1 MQINKLS
8 ASFGKLADDTLE
20 LHEGLNVICAPNE
33 SGKSTWCAFIRAM
46 LYGVDSSERQK
57 IGYLPDKTRYAPWS
71 GAPMQGSMELTAG
84 GRDISLVRR
93 TKTNNAPMREFSAVY
108 SGTNIPV
115 EGMTGQNA
123 GEMLTG
129 VGREVFRRSA
139 FVEQGAIAVSGSP
152 ELEKRISA
160 IVSTGEDGC
169 SFTEADSQ
177 LRAWQRKR
185 RYNRRGRL
193 PELEERM
200 SDTKR
205 RIASLEEA
213 SQRKDALTAEL
224 ERAKSECAQLE
235 AAVTESRKSVR
246 KEALSSLLSMRNE
259 INEASREHER
269 TESERETRRQ
279 ALRES
284 VIGER
289 DPEQVRGEVVADM
302 EQALAL
308 KAESERK
315 ISAVPALICLL
326 LGIIAAVLGVL
337 VSPYAYIA
345 AALLC
350 VAAVALY
357 VRCSR
362 AKAAAH
368 DAGRQRKNILLKYK
382 AGSEDDIKRCEDEFL
397 ELYGQLKRSEEAERE
412 AAEQLAALRR
422 RQEQTESRTLAD
434 LDFSGGDNE
443 AARLSRAL
451 TSAQS
456 RCDMLS
462 AQISEIKGAIA
473 TMGDP
478 LVLGSELRAM
488 EDEHAE
494 LEAEFEAIA
503 LAVET
508 LRHADADIQSR
519 FSPELGRLAAHYM
532 SIVTDG
538 KYDSVLINRD
548 FSARVREAGGGVP
561 RETEYLSAGTLDLMY
576 LAVRLAVCTL
586 ALPESANC
594 PLILDD
600 ALVNFDAERT
610 AQAMTLLREIAK
622 QRQVILFTCKNVE

>member
-8 ASFGKLADDTLE
+8 ADFGKLSGDTLE

-46 LYGVDSSERQK
+46 LYGIDSSERQK
-57 IGYLPDKTRYAPWS
+57 SGYLPDKTRYAPWS
-71 GAPMQGSMELTAG
+71 GAAMQGTMELTAG
-84 GRDISLVRR
+84 GRDISLVRK
-93 TKTNNAPMREFSAVY
+93 TKTNSAPMREFSAVY
-108 SGTNIPV
+108 SGTNVPV

-129 VGREVFRRSA
+129 VGRDVFRRSA

-169 SFTEADSQ
+169 SFTEADNQ

-193 PELEERM
+193 PELEEQM
-200 SDTKR
+200 AETKR

-213 SQRKDALTAEL
+213 SRRKDGLTAEL
-224 ERAKSECAQLE
+224 ESARAECAQLE

-246 KEALSSLLSMRNE
+246 KEALSSLLNMRNE
-259 INEASREHER
+259 INEASREQER
-269 TESERETRRQ
+269 AESERDERRE
-279 ALRES
+279 ALRQS

-289 DPEQVRGEVVADM
+289 EPEQVRDEVAADVD
-302 EQALAL
+302 QALAL

-315 ISAVPALICLL
+315 ISAAPALICLL
-326 LGIIAAVLGVL
+326 LGIIAAVLGVVL
-337 VSPYAYIA
+337 SPYAYIA
-345 AALLC
+345 AAVLC
-350 VAAVALY
+350 VVAVLLY
-357 VRCSR
+357 VKCSR

-368 DAGRQRKNILLKYK
+368 DAGRQRKNILIKYK
-382 AGSEDDIKRCEDEFL
+382 AESEDDIKHCEDEFL
-397 ELYGQLKRSEEAERE
+397 ELYEQLRLAEDAER
-412 AAEQLAALRR
+412 AAAAQLAALRR

-443 AARLSRAL
+443 AARLGRAL
-451 TSAQS
+451 TAAQS

-462 AQISEIKGAIA
+462 AQISELKGALA

-478 LVLGSELRAM
+478 LVLGSELKAM
-488 EDEHAE
+488 EDEHAA

-508 LRHADADIQSR
+508 LRDADADIQSR

-532 SIVTDG
+532 SIVTGG

-548 FSARVREAGGGVP
+548 FSARVRETDGGVP

-622 QRQVILFTCKNVE
+622 DRQVILFSCKNVE

>member
-1 MQINKLS
+1 
-8 ASFGKLADDTLE
+8 
-20 LHEGLNVICAPNE
+20 
-33 SGKSTWCAFIRAM
+33 
-46 LYGVDSSERQK
+46 
-57 IGYLPDKTRYAPWS
+57 
-71 GAPMQGSMELTAG
+71 
-84 GRDISLVRR
+84 
-93 TKTNNAPMREFSAVY
+93 
-108 SGTNIPV
+108 
-115 EGMTGQNA
+115 
-123 GEMLTG
+123 
-129 VGREVFRRSA
+129 
-139 FVEQGAIAVSGSP
+139 
-152 ELEKRISA
+152 
-160 IVSTGEDGC
+160 
-169 SFTEADSQ
+169 
-177 LRAWQRKR
+177 
-185 RYNRRGRL
+185 
-193 PELEERM
+193 M

-382 AGSEDDIKRCEDEFL
+382 AGSEDDIKLCEDKFL
-397 ELYGQLKRSEEAERE
+397 ELYEQLRQAEEAERV
-412 AAEQLAALRR
+412 AAEQLSALRR

-443 AARLSRAL
+443 AARLGRAL

-478 LVLGSELRAM
+478 LVLGSELRTM
-488 EDEHAE
+488 QDEHAE

-508 LRHADADIQSR
+508 LRDADADIQSR

-622 QRQVILFTCKNVE
+622 QRQVILFTCKNVQ